1 MNAARTED
9 SSWNHDRIAVF
20 IEHFNQNSYCQ
31 IQPWLLF
38 SRASKKVRMMINVD
52 TQQLGGTKKNLENEQ
67 KGRNSAAQREEE
79 RKKSGF
85 NFIGAKLLFK
95 SQLIKWD
102 AWVVLPNFKVVF
114 KLTTVFF
121 FQKKLKTFCTGWS
134 DEFRYCWEW
143 IMLKIIWSFVLA
155 GLLYISDYKNRN
167 CLL

>member
-121 FQKKLKTFCTGWS
+121 FLKKIKDFLHRMKWWVQVLLGVNHVKDHLEFCFCRSAVHKW
-134 DEFRYCWEW
+134 
-143 IMLKIIWSFVLA
+143 L
-155 GLLYISDYKNRN
+155 
-167 CLL
+167 

>member
-121 FQKKLKTFCTGWS
+121 FF
-134 DEFRYCWEW
+134 
-143 IMLKIIWSFVLA
+143 LKIKDFLHRKWWVQVLL
-155 GLLYISDYKNRN
+155 GVNRVKDHLEF
-167 CLL
+167 CFSRSAVHKWL